1 MEAVSSHERKIE
13 NRAVNFFVA
22 PSHKELLARKIL
34 RWGLFI
40 KQGLNQKQMQDSHV
54 RGAKLSPLSLIYIRG
69 GHAFSSPSISLLLPW
84 CSV

>member
-1 MEAVSSHERKIE
+1 MEAVSSHERKVE

-40 KQGLNQKQMQDSHV
+40 KQGLNQKQMRDSHV
-54 RGAKLSPLSLIYIRG
+54 RGAKFDLHPG
-69 GHAFSSPSISLLLPW
+69 WACLLLTLHFPGAL
-84 CSV
+84 SDPVMI

>member
-1 MEAVSSHERKIE
+1 MEAVPSHESKIE
-13 NRAVNFFVA
+13 NHAVNFFVA
-22 PSHKELLARKIL
+22 PSHKELLARKTL

-40 KQGLNQKQMQDSHV
+40 EQGLNQKQMRDSHI

-84 CSV
+84 RSV